1 MNSRSLPAL
10 AAFGAFVAVALGAAG
25 SHMLKDP
32 EAKGWVSTATSYLLL
47 HAIAV
52 FALMAWKDTPLGR
65 LCAWLLLAGA
75 ALFSGSLYALAF
87 GASHQVAI
95 VAPVGGT
102 LLMLGWAF
110 AVVNAFGR

>member
-1 MNSRSLPAL
+1 MNNRLLPAL
-10 AAFGAFVAVALGAAG
+10 AALCAFLAVALGSAG

-32 EAKGWVSTATSYLLL
+32 VAKGWVSTATSYLLL
-47 HAIAV
+47 HSIAV
-52 FALMAWKDTPLGR
+52 FALLAWRNIGLIR
-65 LCAWLLLAGA
+65 LSSALLLAGA

-102 LLMLGWAF
+102 LLLLGWAF
-110 AVVNAFGR
+110 TAVSACSS